1 MTYVSIR
8 YIITKNFKIE
18 QRKERLELFEKK
30 IEEIPSHERY
40 ILDSSKIETLKSIY
54 KLNGIMDVN
63 IDSFEP
69 QTTSDY
75 LKYLMDVTC
84 SKIKKIL
91 ILILQVIYKH

>member
-1 MTYVSIR
+1 MLNQINY
-8 YIITKNFKIE
+8 N
-18 QRKERLELFEKK
+18 KEK
-30 IEEIPSHERY
+30 PP
-40 ILDSSKIETLKSIY
+40 ILY
-54 KLNGIMDVN
+54 NGIMDVN